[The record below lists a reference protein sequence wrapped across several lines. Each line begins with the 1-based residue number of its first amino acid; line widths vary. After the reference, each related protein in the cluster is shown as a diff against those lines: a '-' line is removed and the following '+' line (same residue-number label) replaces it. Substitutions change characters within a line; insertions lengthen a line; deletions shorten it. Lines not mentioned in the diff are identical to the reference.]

1 MSHLPITISKN
12 EAQLLSQLI
21 ENVLF
26 NNSYDI
32 HYNEYL
38 KSLYEI
44 KIKLEEDK
52 PLKIEYK

>member
-1 MSHLPITISKN
+1 MSRTPITINKN

-26 NNSYDI
+26 DNGYDI
-32 HYNEYL
+32 QYNNYL

-44 KIKLEEDK
+44 KAKLEEDI
-52 PLKIEYK
+52 PQKIEYK